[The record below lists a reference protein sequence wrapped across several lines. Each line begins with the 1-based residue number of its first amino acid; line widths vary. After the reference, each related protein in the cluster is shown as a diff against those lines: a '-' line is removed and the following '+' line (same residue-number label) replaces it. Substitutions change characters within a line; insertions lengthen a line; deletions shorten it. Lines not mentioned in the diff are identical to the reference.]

1 MPILSDAGDGR
12 LVIPFERRR
21 RRCSC
26 PQTRLPLPKRLL
38 LLVLLAACSRGAS
51 PSVTFGAAG
60 PWKQGYGAMT
70 RRGIELALEEINALP
85 ERAGHPI
92 RIVFQDDDGDG
103 QKASRIAQ
111 QFVDSTDIS
120 AVIGHVNSGAMVAAA
135 QVYDGHLA
143 AVATS
148 ATSPALTGISPWAFR
163 VISSDSAN
171 GIDIATFANKLGLK
185 RAAILYENNTYGRGL
200 SDSFR
205 RAFDGEVISMDPI
218 GEDGAESFE
227 PFVSF
232 YKQREPDLVFVA
244 GTDASGLAFL
254 KEVRRQRLAVDLIG
268 GDGWSGLSVDTV
280 RSQGIFAGVPFTAQD
295 PRPEAQRFVQ
305 AFQAKFSMTPDNNAA
320 LAYDATELL
329 YQATKEVGTNRK
341 AIRDYLAGLTE
352 QTAFQG
358 ATGAIH
364 FLPSGDPVG
373 KSVVMTRIDHG
384 VLRVAGLVK

>member
-1 MPILSDAGDGR
+1 M
-12 LVIPFERRR
+12 
-21 RRCSC
+21 
-26 PQTRLPLPKRLL
+26 PKRLL

-51 PSVTFGAAG
+51 SAVTFGAAG

-70 RRGIELALEEINALP
+70 HRGIELALEEINARP
-85 ERAGHPI
+85 ERLGHPL
-92 RIVFQDDDGDG
+92 RIIFRDDDGDG

-111 QFVDSTDIS
+111 EFVDSTDVV

-163 VISSDSAN
+163 VISSDSSN
-171 GIDIATFANKLGLK
+171 GADIAAFANKLGLK

-200 SDSFR
+200 SDAFR
-205 RAFDGEVISMDPI
+205 RGFAGEVISNDPI
-218 GEDGAESFE
+218 GEDGSQSLE

-232 YKQREPDLVFVA
+232 FKLRKPDVVFVA

-254 KEVRRQRLAVDLIG
+254 KELRRQQLAVDLIG

-280 RSQGIFAGVPFTAQD
+280 RSQGIFAGVPFTAED
-295 PRPEAQRFVQ
+295 PRPEAQRFVA
-305 AFQAKFSMTPDNNAA
+305 AFQAKFHMQPENNSA
-320 LAYDATELL
+320 LAYDATNLL
-329 YQATKEVGTNRK
+329 YEATQAVGTDRRR
-341 AIRDYLAGLTE
+341 IRDYLAGLTE
-352 QTAFQG
+352 ETAFKG
-358 ATGAIH
+358 VTGAIY
-364 FLPSGDPVG
+364 FLPNGDPVG

-384 VLRVAGLVK
+384 VLRVAGGVAK